1 MTERS
6 YREVCAIR
14 LLDIVLYPE
23 DYVGAGRVF
32 IP

>member
-1 MTERS
+1 MTEQT
-6 YREVCAIR
+6 YRDACATR

-23 DYVGAGRVF
+23 DYVGAGRLF